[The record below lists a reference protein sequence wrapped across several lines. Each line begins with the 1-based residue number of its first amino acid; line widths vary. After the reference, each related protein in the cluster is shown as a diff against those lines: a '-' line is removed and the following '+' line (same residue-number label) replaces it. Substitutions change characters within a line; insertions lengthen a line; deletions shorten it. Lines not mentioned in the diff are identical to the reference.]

1 MSPNPNLVPIADPS
15 LLLGGWRDDKRLLRV
30 IASLGGVDFAAFCR
44 VVTVNP
50 DSFAL
55 VVGND
60 VRDMIGFMTE
70 GWRFA
75 FTDAPPADNELLGMD
90 IESAI
95 LGTHPASGRTL
106 FIFLI
111 V

>member
-1 MSPNPNLVPIADPS
+1 MSPANLVPVPDPS
-15 LLLGGWRDDKRLLRV
+15 LLLSGWRDDKRLLRIV
-30 IASLGGVDFAAFCR
+30 ASLAGVNFSAFCR
-44 VVTVNP
+44 VLIVNP

-55 VVGND
+55 VIGSD
-60 VRDMIGFMTE
+60 GRDMINFATE
-70 GWRFA
+70 GWLFA
-75 FTDAPPADNELLGMD
+75 FTDAPPADNELLGME

-106 FIFLI
+106 FLFLL